1 MQDHRSADQ
10 LIEAMDGL
18 HRLDCSVQRE
28 LFGLIARVDRLE
40 LWRDSGAR
48 DMAHWLWMRYGISEW
63 KARRWIAASHAL
75 EYLPLISEAFSCGE
89 LGIDKVVELSRFAT
103 PEDVARTVAFLADP
117 DQSAFVNGHTLS
129 VDGGWFGDG
138 GWESLRRS
146 KRGDFHS
153 VE

>member
-75 EYLPLISEAFSCGE
+75 EYLPRIAEAFSSGE

-103 PEDVARTVAFLADP
+103 PHTEADLLRWAQAVSSGAIRARGTGR
-117 DQSAFVNGHTLS
+117 SAARPRTPGRWSRT
-129 VDGGWFGDG
+129 G
-138 GWESLRRS
+138 R
-146 KRGDFHS
+146 
-153 VE
+153 